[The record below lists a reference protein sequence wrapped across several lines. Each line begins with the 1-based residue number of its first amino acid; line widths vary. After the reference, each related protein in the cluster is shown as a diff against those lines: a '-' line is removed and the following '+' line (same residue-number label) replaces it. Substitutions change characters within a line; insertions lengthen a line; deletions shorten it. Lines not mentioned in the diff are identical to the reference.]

1 MIAANDGT
9 EFEYSADQIREI
21 EKHLPPDRWQRAL
34 CFYASILP
42 AVRAYLFALKE
53 SEVLP
58 EKGHLAEKRGK
69 KLEQV
74 KAVLAMLRQPDDLT
88 ELFETAD
95 ADLMA
100 RGEPLLDVLGILVA
114 NFDRMSSADFEEV
127 IACRVLKR
135 LQENLMIESYE
146 ENVKTKGRRDFK
158 HRNELIEKLVDVWA
172 KTFEKPVAACEISE
186 TETSPLLTFI
196 LAVCEPV
203 WAAIKRELGSNE
215 GIGPGQ
221 IVNVVSEYR
230 RRRAAVGSEMASEL

>member
-1 MIAANDGT
+1 MTGAHDRPK
-9 EFEYSADQIREI
+9 FEYSAEQIREI
-21 EKHLPPDRWQRAL
+21 EKYLPLNRLQRTICL
-34 CFYASILP
+34 NISILP
-42 AVRAYLFALKE
+42 AVRDYLFALRESQMLPTRDHLEEGRKE
-53 SEVLP
+53 
-58 EKGHLAEKRGK
+58 KLA
-69 KLEQV
+69 QV
-74 KAVLAMLRQPDDLT
+74 EAVLKMIRHPDDQT
-88 ELFETAD
+88 ERFEKAN

-100 RGEPLLDVLGILVA
+100 RGEPLLDVLGVLVA
-114 NFDRMSSADFEEV
+114 NFDRMSSVDFEEV

-135 LQENLMIESYE
+135 LQESLMIESYE

-221 IVNVVSEYR
+221 IVNVVNDYR
-230 RRRAAVGSEMASEL
+230 RRRAVVGSEMASEL